1 MEPKVFY
8 GERKTKSV
16 AAIAEVHKAIE
27 GAKNVI
33 NVVVL
38 LPNAGGSGNQKSDT
52 KEVLAESIKEI

>member
-33 NVVVL
+33 NVVVYFCQTRVT
-38 LPNAGGSGNQKSDT
+38 PVIRKAIQKRF
-52 KEVLAESIKEI
+52 